1 MKSVVQLQRK
11 SRCCAVGLR
20 THHANNAVTGYRA
33 NCARRVRRPAA
44 QRCDTPLLA
53 ALLFVLAAHSVTAA
67 EAPSPDR
74 MAVDIIVSGRTSTAR
89 NIETAACGSTIP
101 KTFSGDAVKNTPG
114 FSWWVS
120 KHWALKTDYPE
131 EKARFYLTL
140 LEQAYPH
147 YVELFG
153 HEIPGIGE
161 KRLPVCYA
169 SSKKRL
175 QEAMKS
181 DGATWDFDGGGIT
194 LEKWKCAYQYPSG
207 TLDYHQRYILL
218 HECTHLYQMCLLGSS
233 YTVPAW
239 YTEGVAD
246 GLASHVY
253 DPQAR
258 RLTMWVLDKAT
269 TRNPFDSGL
278 AALRQSATTA
288 EMIHDTKGNER
299 GLAFLLAHYLMD
311 DPDRAQNLRI
321 WRDEMFPQ
329 NLIERNLTES
339 SRLMQ
344 ALFGHWRK
352 INEDF
357 QAWTG
362 ALHNTFHYAEWGWE
376 QDGDQIWSYGFAEG
390 GRLSETDINLPPR
403 DTPAYDPFRM
413 DYPLHEMSPLV
424 GPVERGTAEP
434 SVGCLIDFT
443 RTPGEGRAGLGL
455 GVIAGEEAAAP
466 KNAKPNPDAPQV
478 KSGIKVFTINTGRAS
493 GSGYLAILINQEK
506 ELVVEGAPLRLD
518 RKVIPLPLALRNAI
532 TGGGH
537 TVGMTVRIAAAGLEI
552 TLRARDPKASA
563 AAEYKHAVQ
572 LTPEQR
578 ERVMSRPGAIL
589 SRDGRHGV
597 TPYFDDR
604 RRPEPDLMIPA
615 PPNRWR
621 NPGDKPLAALYRA
634 SWLLADK
641 TPPSLAALKEAM
653 LAAAAKDPEAQQ
665 AAVAQFQKEV
675 TAVLADVERSGAK
688 AEVAA
693 KAKAA
698 LQDAAK

>member
-1 MKSVVQLQRK
+1 M
-11 SRCCAVGLR
+11 
-20 THHANNAVTGYRA
+20 
-33 NCARRVRRPAA
+33 AA
-44 QRCDTPLLA
+44 
-53 ALLFVLAAHSVTAA
+53 AA
-67 EAPSPDR
+67 EIPSPDR
-74 MAVDIIVSGRTSTAR
+74 MAADIIVSGRTSTVR
-89 NIETAACGSTIP
+89 NVETAACGSTIP

-131 EKARFYLTL
+131 EKARFYLAL

-153 HEIPGIGE
+153 REIPGIGE
-161 KRLPVCYA
+161 KRLAVCYA

-207 TLDYHQRYILL
+207 TLDYHQRYIVL
-218 HECTHLYQMCLLGSS
+218 HECTHLYQLCLLGSS
-233 YTVPAW
+233 YTVPKW
-239 YTEGVAD
+239 YTEGIAD
-246 GLASHVY
+246 SLANHVY
-253 DPQAR
+253 DTQAR
-258 RLTMWVLDKAT
+258 RLTVHVLDKAP
-269 TRNPFDSGL
+269 TRNFLDSGL
-278 AALRQSATTA
+278 AGLRQSATTA

-329 NLIERNLTES
+329 NLKDRNLSES

-344 ALFGHWRK
+344 GLFGHWRK
-352 INEDF
+352 INEGF
-357 QAWTG
+357 QAWAGT
-362 ALHNTFHYAEWGWE
+362 LHNTFHYAEWGWE
-376 QDGDQIWSYGFAEG
+376 QDGDLIWSYGFAEG
-390 GRLSETDINLPPR
+390 GRLSETDINLSPK

-413 DYPLHEMSPLV
+413 DYPLGAMSPLV

-434 SVGCLIDFT
+434 SVGCLVDFT

-455 GVIAGEEAAAP
+455 GVIAGEEPAALS
-466 KNAKPNPDAPQV
+466 NKPNPDSPKV
-478 KSGIKVFTINTGRAS
+478 KSGIKVFTVNTGRTS

-518 RKVIPLPLALRNAI
+518 RKAVTLPLALRNAI
-532 TGGGH
+532 TAGGH
-537 TVGMTVRIAAAGLEI
+537 AVGMTVRIAAAGLEI
-552 TLRARDPKASA
+552 TLRARDTKSGQT
-563 AAEYKHAVQ
+563 EEFKHSVP

-578 ERVMSRPGAIL
+578 ERVMSRPGAVL

-604 RRPEPDLMIPA
+604 RRPEPDLTIPA

-621 NPGDKPLAALYRA
+621 NPGDKQLAALYRA
-634 SWLLADK
+634 GWLLGAQ
-641 TPPSLAALKEAM
+641 TPPSLAALKETM
-653 LAAAAKDPEAQQ
+653 LAAADKDPDAQK
-665 AAVAQFQKEV
+665 AALAQFQKNIA
-675 TAVLADVERSGAK
+675 AVLGDIERAAIPAD
-688 AEVAA
+688 VAA
-693 KAKAA
+693 KVKAT
-698 LQDAAK
+698 LQEAAK